1 MIVWNAR
8 NLSNPMT
15 GVQRYTSEIVSRIP
29 SEEVMRVAPDA
40 GWSSGMRGHLWEQ
53 ASLPARLGGRLLW
66 SPANTGPLAVR
77 KQVLSVMDMSPLDN
91 PERLNPKFAA
101 WYGFLLPKLLR
112 RVQSVL
118 TISEFSRERILH
130 YVPEIADRIRVTPLA
145 ADARFTQANAAQ
157 MDAVKKKFSI
167 PTPHYLIGL
176 GSLEPRKNLPRLI
189 EAWRIAQQRL
199 PDDISL
205 VIAGGAGKSIVFGSL
220 EFDEL
225 PSRTILTG
233 RVDDDDLPALY
244 SGAIASIYVSL
255 YEGFGLPPLESMSCG
270 TPVIASNAGAIP
282 EVVGNSAILVDPLDT
297 QSIADGIERMVGD
310 TAMHKNLVGMAL
322 KRAALFNWDETAR
335 LTWAGL
341 QEAYGA

>member
-1 MIVWNAR
+1 
-8 NLSNPMT
+8 
-15 GVQRYTSEIVSRIP
+15 
-29 SEEVMRVAPDA
+29 MRVAPDA
-40 GWSSGMRGHLWEQ
+40 AWSSGMRGHLWEQ

-112 RVQSVL
+112 RVRSVL
-118 TISEFSRERILH
+118 TISEFSRDRILH
-130 YVPEIADRIRVTPLA
+130 HVPEIADRVQVTPLA
-145 ADARFTQANAAQ
+145 ADPRFKQADAAQ
-157 MDAVKKKFSI
+157 TDAVRKKFAI

-176 GSLEPRKNLPRLI
+176 GSLEPRKNLPRLF

-199 PDDISL
+199 PDDVSL
-205 VIAGGAGKSIVFGSL
+205 VIAGGAGKSIVFANQ
-220 EFDEL
+220 EFGEL

-233 RVDDDDLPALY
+233 RVEDDDLPALY
-244 SGAIASIYVSL
+244 TGAIASIYVSL

-282 EVVGNSAILVDPLDT
+282 EVVGNSAILVDPLNT
-297 QSIADGIERMVGD
+297 ESIADGIARMVGD
-310 TAMHKNLVGMAL
+310 TAMQQKLGELAL
-322 KRAALFNWDETAR
+322 KRAALFNWNETAR
-335 LTWAGL
+335 LTWASL
-341 QEAYGA
+341 QAACQS

>member
-1 MIVWNAR
+1 
-8 NLSNPMT
+8 MT
-15 GVQRYTSEIVSRIP
+15 GVQRYTSEIVARFP
-29 SEEVMRVAPDA
+29 ADQLLRVAPDA
-40 GWSSGMRGHLWEQ
+40 AWSSGVRGHMWEQ
-53 ASLPARLGGRLLW
+53 IKLPTQLGGRLLW
-66 SPANTGPLAVR
+66 SPANTGPLTVAN
-77 KQVLSVMDMSPLDN
+77 QVLSVMDMSPLDN
-91 PERLNPKFAA
+91 PERLSAKFAA

-112 RVQSVL
+112 RVRTVL

-130 YVPEIADRIRVTPLA
+130 HVPEIADRIRVTPLA
-145 ADARFTQANAAQ
+145 ADARFKRADAARVD
-157 MDAVKKKFSI
+157 MVRRKFGI

-199 PDDISL
+199 PDDVSL
-205 VIAGGAGKSIVFGSL
+205 VIAGGAGKSIVFGNH
-220 EFDEL
+220 DVGEL
-225 PSRTILTG
+225 PPRTILTG

-282 EVVGNSAILVDPLDT
+282 EVVGDSAILVDPLDIE
-297 QSIADGIERMVGD
+297 SIADGVVKMVDD
-310 TAMHKNLVGMAL
+310 TAMQQYLRELAL
-322 KRAALFNWDETAR
+322 KRATLFNWDETAR

-341 QEAYGA
+341 QEAYRS